1 MDWLATITWQPGIGD
16 PTVMGWVTV
25 LAYFSVAWFA
35 FVNARIS
42 RNKPSIAAH
51 REVLFWVGLT
61 VLMVALGIN
70 KQLDLQS
77 LMTDIG
83 RIAAREYGWYA
94 RRHDVQI
101 LFIGALATGALGFML
116 GLLWLLRNS
125 LQRVSLAVVGLALLL
140 AFVGI
145 RASSFHGMDRLIGW
159 EFVGIRMNW
168 ILELGALGL
177 IGTNAWALLRRKAI
191 TSGSGL

>member
-1 MDWLATITWQPGIGD
+1 
-16 PTVMGWVTV
+16 MGWVTV
-25 LAYFSVAWFA
+25 LAYFLVAWLA
-35 FVNARIS
+35 FVNARIN

-83 RIAAREYGWYA
+83 RVVAREYGWYE

-101 LFIGALATGALGFML
+101 VFIGVLATSALGFML
-116 GLLWLLRNS
+116 GLLWLLRDS
-125 LQRVSLAVVGLALLL
+125 LQRVSLAIVGVALLL
-140 AFVGI
+140 AFVAI

-159 EFVGIRMNW
+159 EFFGIRMNW
-168 ILELGALGL
+168 VLELGALAL
-177 IGTNAWALLRRKAI
+177 IGANAWLLLRNNWQR
-191 TSGSGL
+191 S